1 MTHLRLFIRMLAKDE
16 KGATAI
22 EYGLLAA
29 LISVAIIVTVTAL
42 GGTLESVFS
51 SINSDLTL

>member
-1 MTHLRLFIRMLAKDE
+1 MIAGLTKSFLSDE

-29 LISVAIIVTVTAL
+29 LISVGLIAALTAL
-42 GGTLESVFS
+42 GGNLENVLVTV
-51 SINSDLTL
+51 SDNIKPK

>member
-1 MTHLRLFIRMLAKDE
+1 MKKLVNFIKDE

-29 LISVAIIVTVTAL
+29 LIAVAIIVGVTAVGAGL
-42 GGTLESVFS
+42 NNTFTAVDASLP
-51 SINSDLTL
+51 